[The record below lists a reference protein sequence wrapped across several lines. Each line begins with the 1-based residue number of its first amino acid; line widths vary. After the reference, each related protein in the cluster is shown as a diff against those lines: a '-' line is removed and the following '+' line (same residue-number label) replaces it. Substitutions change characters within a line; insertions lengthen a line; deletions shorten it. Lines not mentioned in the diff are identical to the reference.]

1 MTTMITEVY
10 DAFKSAGAEDQKARK
25 AAEALSN
32 HQDEITILKID
43 VSTIKSDLSVIRWI
57 QGIGFSTVLAMLIPM
72 FWKMFSL

>member
-10 DAFKSAGAEDQKARK
+10 DAFKSAGADDQKSRK
-25 AAEALSN
+25 AAEALSS
-32 HQDEITILKID
+32 HQEEITILKID
-43 VSTIKSDLSVIRWI
+43 VSTIKSDLNVIRWI

>member
-10 DAFKSAGAEDQKARK
+10 DAFKSAGADDQKSRK

-32 HQDEITILKID
+32 HQEEITILKID
-43 VSTIKSDLSVIRWI
+43 VSTIKSDLNVIRWI